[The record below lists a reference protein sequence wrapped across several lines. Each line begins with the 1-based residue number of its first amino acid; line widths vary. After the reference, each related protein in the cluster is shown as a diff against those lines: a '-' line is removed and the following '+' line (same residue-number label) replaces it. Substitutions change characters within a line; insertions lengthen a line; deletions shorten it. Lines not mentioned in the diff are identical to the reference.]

1 MEWSMDRDSVNKL
14 RAIEALRAGVP
25 NRDVVRELP
34 PVQADV
40 EDRFDALLEVTGLSE
55 EDQKPLPGLL
65 LEGDFGTGKSH
76 WLEYFRHLALD
87 ANFICSTVVLNKETP
102 LYDLNKVYRAC
113 VEAAVAPDR
122 TGPALAEIVS
132 TYRPDSA
139 PRYREFVEWINRTPG
154 LDARYGATLA
164 LLAQG
169 MDEQWQQKII
179 LEWTG
184 DPMKVVELRE
194 ALQAAGAGSLRVGKA
209 EKTTPLQRYEFL
221 TRFFRSAGY
230 SGWVVLLDEAEM
242 ISKYSLRQRGKA
254 YAHLA
259 QLLGLQKGAAVPGLA
274 AVFTITKD
282 YAGEVLYGKKND
294 KDNIPAKLTG
304 TRDEEVIGLAEI
316 GMKAISSRGTEL
328 RPPSADQVQEVYSRV
343 WSLYTRAYDWS
354 APDISNRRE
363 HSQRT
368 AMRQH
373 IRSWINTWD
382 LRRLYDYQAHLV
394 VEEVT
399 VSLDEDADMQTEA
412 LNARADSEDA
422 KDGEGAHNPHA
433 VNDDEPYITL

>member
-1 MEWSMDRDSVNKL
+1 MDRDSVNKL

-34 PVQADV
+34 PVQRDV
-40 EDRFDALLEVTGLSE
+40 EERFDALLEATGLSE

-87 ANFICSTVVLNKETP
+87 SNFVCSTVALNKETP
-102 LYDLNKVYRAC
+102 LYDLHKVFRAC
-113 VEAAVAPDR
+113 VESAAAPDR

-132 TYRPDSA
+132 TYRPDST

-154 LDARYGATLA
+154 VDLRYGATLA
-164 LLAQG
+164 LLAHG
-169 MDEQWQQKII
+169 MDEQWQQKIM
-179 LEWTG
+179 LEWMG
-184 DPMKVVELRE
+184 DAMKVLELRD
-194 ALQAAGAGSLRVGKA
+194 ALHAAGIGIQIGKA
-209 EKTTPLQRYEFL
+209 AKTPPLLRFEFL

-259 QLLGLQKGAAVPGLA
+259 QLLGLQKGGVVPGLA
-274 AVFTITKD
+274 SVFTITKD

-304 TRDEEVIGLAEI
+304 TNDQDLIGLAEI
-316 GMKAISSRGTEL
+316 GMKAIASRGTEL

-343 WSLYTRAYDWS
+343 WSLYTRAYDWN
-354 APDISNRRE
+354 APDIGNRRE

-394 VEEVT
+394 VEDIAF
-399 VSLDEDADMQTEA
+399 SLDEDADMQTEA
-412 LNARADSEDA
+412 LNSVESAQEEAGAARQ
-422 KDGEGAHNPHA
+422 PI
-433 VNDDEPYITL
+433 NDDEPFITL

>member
-1 MEWSMDRDSVNKL
+1 MDRDSVNKL

-34 PVQADV
+34 PVQPDV
-40 EDRFDALLEVTGLSE
+40 EDRFDALLEAAGLND
-55 EDQKPLPGLL
+55 EDQKTPPGLL

-87 ANFICSTVVLNKETP
+87 SNFICSTVVLNKETP
-102 LYDLNKVYRAC
+102 LYDLSKVYRAC
-113 VEAAVAPDR
+113 VESAAAPDR

-154 LDARYGATLA
+154 LDMRYGATLA
-164 LLAQG
+164 LLAHG
-169 MDEQWQQKII
+169 MDEQWQQRII
-179 LEWTG
+179 MEWTG
-184 DPMKVVELRE
+184 DPMKVLELRE
-194 ALQAAGAGSLRVGKA
+194 ALQAAGIVGMRVGKA
-209 EKTTPLQRYEFL
+209 EKMAPLHRFEFL

-230 SGWVVLLDEAEM
+230 AGWVVLLDEAEM

-259 QLLGLQKGAAVPGLA
+259 QLLGLQKGVIVPGLA

-294 KDNIPAKLTG
+294 NDNIPAKLTG
-304 TRDEEVIGLAEI
+304 TRDEEVIGAAEI
-316 GMKAISSRGTEL
+316 GMRAIKSRGTEL
-328 RPPSADQVQEVYSRV
+328 RPPSGEQVQEVYSRV
-343 WSLYTRAYDWS
+343 WSLYTRAYDWN
-354 APDISNRRE
+354 APDIAERRE

-394 VEEVT
+394 VEELH
-399 VSLDEDADMQTEA
+399 VSLEEDADMQTEA
-412 LNARADSEDA
+412 LNATEDGESAARADT
-422 KDGEGAHNPHA
+422 
-433 VNDDEPYITL
+433 DDEPFITL